1 MAGDTI
7 RSYTT
12 KIDTGLTRIYWNM
25 AEDGIRFPSYRAPRK
40 DADTPSGASVLPG
53 EYKFVVKYG
62 KHKDST
68 MIKVSHDPRSEV
80 TLQELRAK
88 QAVIRAYGEDVERA
102 TTAMD
107 RLNEAL
113 KTIKLVDSQMGNAQD
128 TIKKMVVK
136 EGKMMA
142 DSIKALQ
149 RLYAFPPDTKGIQRD
164 PLALSSVVR
173 GAGRYIRGSKAEPG
187 QNAMY
192 TVSYAKK
199 EIDRVVGTINDF
211 FDTKWMEYRKMVEE
225 NQSPIF
231 KDYDRIE

>member
-1 MAGDTI
+1 
-7 RSYTT
+7 
-12 KIDTGLTRIYWNM
+12 
-25 AEDGIRFPSYRAPRK
+25 
-40 DADTPSGASVLPG
+40 
-53 EYKFVVKYG
+53 
-62 KHKDST
+62 

-88 QAVIRAYGEDVERA
+88 QAVTRAYGEDVERA

-149 RLYAFPPDTKGIQRD
+149 RRITPETLVSMIAVHCSAAPSWNSRLPPI
-164 PLALSSVVR
+164 S
-173 GAGRYIRGSKAEPG
+173 
-187 QNAMY
+187 
-192 TVSYAKK
+192 
-199 EIDRVVGTINDF
+199 
-211 FDTKWMEYRKMVEE
+211 
-225 NQSPIF
+225 
-231 KDYDRIE
+231 